1 MFFGCLFIVL
11 SLAGTALTYGFVPT
25 LTLWW
30 ALPLAVALYVA
41 LGVLYIALVLII
53 ALLLP
58 NTPPSPRRYAVYH
71 WVIVHTLSWIVLL
84 LGFRVTLTGGER
96 LPGDRPFLLVSNHRS
111 GFDPLVTLAAL
122 KRWNVSFIAKPE
134 IFRIPVIRVAMKK
147 ACFLAIDR
155 DNARNA
161 VTTIKQAAEQ
171 ITTLGLS
178 MAIYPEGTRNKASEA
193 LLPFHA
199 GSFKIAKLANCPV
212 VVITIRYEKRH
223 HLPGKRVSIQVVD
236 IMDEVFVTESNT
248 ATLSERAKAK
258 MEENL
263 QIEKA

>member
-11 SLAGTALTYGFVPT
+11 SLVGTALVYGLTPT
-25 LTLWW
+25 LPLWW
-30 ALPLAVALYVA
+30 GLPVAAGLYVA
-41 LGVLYIALVLII
+41 IGGLYIVLVLLI
-53 ALLLP
+53 ALILP
-58 NTPPSPRRYAVYH
+58 DSPSSPRRYGVYH

-84 LGFRVTLTGGER
+84 LGYRVTLTGADR

-122 KRWNVSFIAKPE
+122 KRWSVAFIAKPE

-155 DNARNA
+155 GNPRNA

-171 ITTLGLS
+171 ITSLGLS
-178 MAIYPEGTRNKASEA
+178 MAIYPEGTRNKESEA

-199 GSFKIAKLANCPV
+199 GSFKIAKLAACPV
-212 VVITIRYEKRH
+212 AVITIRYEKRRP
-223 HLPGKRVSIQVVD
+223 LPGKRASIQVVD
-236 IMDEVFVTESNT
+236 VMDEAFVAENNT
-248 ATLSERAKAK
+248 ATLSERAKTK

-263 QIEKA
+263 